1 MKKSTLGVAAAALVA
16 GLALSAPA
24 LADSGDSGGNGGNGG
39 NGPQTAVP
47 EPVTQ
52 IEVGPADED
61 EVGPDPCS
69 IEGVPAPETPAE
81 DPEVAGK
88 DTIVAAPAPT
98 DGPGTPADQCT
109 EGEELQAHPVTED

>member
-24 LADSGDSGGNGGNGG
+24 LADGGGA
-39 NGPQTAVP
+39 PQTTIP
-47 EPVTQ
+47 GPVTQ
-52 IEVGPADED
+52 IEVGPAYED

-69 IEGVPAPETPAE
+69 IEGVPAPETLAE

-109 EGEELQAHPVTED
+109 EGEELQGHPVTED